1 MPKSLIHI
9 DIRNLESCTDK
20 RLLNKWKKQ
29 VNKLPES
36 NVHYNLSKDKKE
48 IKYTKKVKASIGI
61 ASSKEKYYK
70 GSRKLHYNRILQV
83 FCFYHFILLSD
94 I

>member
-1 MPKSLIHI
+1 MPKLLIHI
-9 DIRNLESCTDK
+9 NIRNLESCTDK
-20 RLLNKWKKQ
+20 RLLNKWKKRI
-29 VNKLPES
+29 NKLPES
-36 NVHYNLSKDKKE
+36 NVHYDLSKDKKE

-70 GSRKLHYNRILQV
+70 GSSKIHYNRILQV
-83 FCFYHFILLSD
+83 FCFYNFILLSD